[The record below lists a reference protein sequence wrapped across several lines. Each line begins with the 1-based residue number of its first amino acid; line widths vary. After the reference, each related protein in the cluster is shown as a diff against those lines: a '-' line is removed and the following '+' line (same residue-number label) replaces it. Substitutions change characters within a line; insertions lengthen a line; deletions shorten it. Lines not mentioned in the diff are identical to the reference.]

1 MFQQLMR
8 HHLRGNTSLLFRRW
22 TIASLLLLTAGFA
35 GAEDTIASPDAQE
48 IIRQSL
54 SHWRRNLD
62 AARNYTFQQRTV
74 EDQLEKDGDLK
85 KTEIETYQI
94 SIIYGEPYE
103 RLIARDDKPL
113 SEKDQQKEGEKLNKF
128 FEKQKNKSD
137 EERQREREKK
147 QDRFRRD
154 IADELPVMLNY
165 EILGEEEFN
174 GQPVWV
180 LSATPKQGY
189 HPNSMA
195 GKLLSKLS
203 GKVWITKADYQWVK
217 AEADLADDF
226 TVGWFLFKLRKG
238 THLEF
243 EQTRV
248 NDEVW
253 LPKRTFVQ
261 GSGRIAVKSGYFR
274 NLTEFSNYQKFASDV
289 KITGFAE
296 VPGESSETAQPK

>member
-1 MFQQLMR
+1 MR
-8 HHLRGNTSLLFRRW
+8 SRSLL
-22 TIASLLLLTAGFA
+22 IGLSLGLLSAVASAQDGTPR
-35 GAEDTIASPDAQE
+35 PDAQE

-54 SHWRRNLD
+54 SHWRRNID
-62 AARNYTFQQRTV
+62 ASRNYTFQRRTV
-74 EDQLEKDGDLK
+74 EDQLEKEGDLK
-85 KTEIETYQI
+85 KSEIETYQI

-103 RLIARDDKPL
+103 KLIARDDKAL
-113 SEKDQQKEGEKLNKF
+113 SEKDQKKEEEKLNKF
-128 FEKQKNKSD
+128 YDKQKNMSD
-137 EERQREREKK
+137 AERQRERDKK
-147 QDRFRRD
+147 QDKFRRE
-154 IADELPVMLNY
+154 IADELPLMLNY
-165 EILGEEEFN
+165 EIVGEEEFN

-180 LSATPKQGY
+180 LSATPKHDY

-203 GKVWITKADYQWVK
+203 GKVWITKSDYEWVK

-243 EQTRV
+243 EQARI

-261 GSGRIAVKSGYFR
+261 GSGRVAVKSGYFR
-274 NLTEFSNYQKFASDV
+274 SQTEFSNYQKFSTDV

-296 VPGESSETAQPK
+296 VPGGADETPQPK